1 MKKNYRK
8 LNIML
13 IAAIAILFS
22 GIYASADWGRG
33 YGHHQ
38 GMYQGQGWHQRGDDG
53 PGCGAFDNLSE
64 DEIKKL
70 EAEHTAFF
78 EATKDLRRR
87 IYQKRLELASELA
100 KENPDATTAA
110 ALQTEISDFKAQM
123 AQKRLEHILRVQKI
137 NPDLGRGFW
146 GGGPMGPGMM
156 RHGMMERGGKGNR
169 GPDNCPFGGP
179 GGGYGMGPEMMGP
192 RGGYGMGPGMMHRG
206 MMEPGGEGGW
216 GPNNCPYGGPGSG
229 YGMGQRMM
237 HRGGYG
243 MGPEYGRG
251 AGMMN
256 PGSDRDNSRQY
267 YKGQGSQAE

>member
-38 GMYQGQGWHQRGDDG
+38 GMYQGQGWHQRGDGG
-53 PGCGAFDNLSE
+53 PRGGAFDNLSE
-64 DEIKKL
+64 VEIKKL
-70 EAEHTAFF
+70 EAERAAFF
-78 EATKDLRRR
+78 EATKDLRRK

-156 RHGMMERGGKGNR
+156 HRGMVERGGKGNW
-169 GPDNCPFGGP
+169 GSDSCPFGGP
-179 GGGYGMGPEMMGP
+179 G
-192 RGGYGMGPGMMHRG
+192 R
-206 MMEPGGEGGW
+206 
-216 GPNNCPYGGPGSG
+216 G

-243 MGPEYGRG
+243 MGPGYGRG
-251 AGMMN
+251 PGMMS
-256 PGSDRDNSRQY
+256 PGRSGRDCPRQNDE
-267 YKGQGSQAE
+267 GQGSPAE

>member
-1 MKKNYRK
+1 MNKKYGK
-8 LNIML
+8 LKIML

-22 GIYASADWGRG
+22 GIYASAECGRG
-33 YGHHQ
+33 YAHHREMHQ
-38 GMYQGQGWHQRGDDG
+38 DREWHHRGFGG

-70 EAEHTAFF
+70 DAEHTAFF
-78 EATKDLRRR
+78 EATKDLRRK

-100 KENPDATTAA
+100 KENPDAAAAA
-110 ALQTEISDFKAQM
+110 ALQTELSDFKAQM

-156 RHGMMERGGKGNR
+156 HRSMMEQGGKGNW
-169 GPDNCPFGGP
+169 GPSNCPFGGL
-179 GGGYGMGPEMMGP
+179 GGGYGMGP
-192 RGGYGMGPGMMHRG
+192 RMMHRG
-206 MMEPGGEGGW
+206 MMEPGGEGSW
-216 GPNNCPYGGPGSG
+216 GPGNCPYSDSGGGCDRGP
-229 YGMGQRMM
+229 RMM

-243 MGPEYGRG
+243 MGSGYGRG
-251 AGMMN
+251 PGMKG
-256 PGSDRDNSRQY
+256 PGCSDRDNSRQF

>member
-1 MKKNYRK
+1 MNKNYRK
-8 LNIML
+8 LSIML

-38 GMYQGQGWHQRGDDG
+38 GMYRGQGWHQRGDGG

-70 EAEHTAFF
+70 EAERTAFF
-78 EATKDLRRR
+78 EATKDLRRK

-156 RHGMMERGGKGNR
+156 HRGMVERGGKGNW
-169 GPDNCPFGGP
+169 GSDNCPFGGP
-179 GGGYGMGPEMMGP
+179 G
-192 RGGYGMGPGMMHRG
+192 GGYGMGPGMMHRG
-206 MMEPGGEGGW
+206 MMEPGGAGGW
-216 GPNNCPYGGPGSG
+216 GPNNCPYGGPGGG

-237 HRGGYG
+237 YRGGYG